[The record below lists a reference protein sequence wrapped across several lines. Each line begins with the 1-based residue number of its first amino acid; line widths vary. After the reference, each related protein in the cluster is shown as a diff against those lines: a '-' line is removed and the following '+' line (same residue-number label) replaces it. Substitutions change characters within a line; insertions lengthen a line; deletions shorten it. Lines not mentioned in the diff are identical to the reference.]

1 MGSDQRREDRV
12 SMPAPSFEMLTTW
25 AERLAA
31 TAEAAGRAIME
42 VRERGFETLT
52 KADLSP
58 VTEADRIAESIVV
71 GEIEHLTPQFPIVA
85 EELMAEGTVPAF
97 EGKSF
102 WLIDALDGTK
112 EFVKRGTDFTVNV
125 ALIWEALPVLGIVHA
140 PARGETYVGAVD
152 PHGKSRRAEVRRAG
166 AATAITVRP
175 RPARVV
181 IAGSRSHEVAEEMN
195 KFLDGFDVADKIV
208 VGSSIKFC
216 MVAEGLA
223 DLYPRFGPTSEWDT
237 AAGHAVLR
245 AAGGRVHCFDGHELA
260 YKKPSYLNGRFLA
273 EGRP

>member
-1 MGSDQRREDRV
+1 M
-12 SMPAPSFEMLTTW
+12 
-25 AERLAA
+25 ERLAP
-31 TAEAAGRAIME
+31 TTEAAGRAIME
-42 VRERGFETLT
+42 VRERGFETFT
-52 KADLSP
+52 KADSSP
-58 VTEADRIAESIVV
+58 VTEADRIAERIVV
-71 GEIEHLTPQFPIVA
+71 GEIERLDPAFPIVA
-85 EELMAEGTVPAF
+85 EERMAEGSVPAF

-125 ALIWEALPVLGIVHA
+125 AMIWNGLPVLGIVHA
-140 PARGETYVGAVD
+140 PARGETYVGAID
-152 PHGKSRRAEVRRAG
+152 PGGAARRAEVRRNG
-166 AATAITVRP
+166 TATPLSVRK

-181 IAGSRSHEVAEEMN
+181 VTGSRSHEVAEELT
-195 KFLDGFDVADKIV
+195 KFLDAYDVADKIV

-216 MVAEGLA
+216 LVAEGLA

-245 AAGGRVHCFDGHELA
+245 AAGGRVHTFDGVELA

-273 EGRP
+273 EGIP